1 VSAARPTGEADPFR
15 VLSWFERLAFR
26 TMRFVNQGKGSRIAW
41 LWQRRVITPL
51 VGQLVSRR
59 LQVHGREHLDAL
71 PRDAPVLLVANH
83 RTFFDLFILGWIFMR
98 EEKLRRKVSFPVRSN
113 FFYETPLGLLMCVLG
128 TGCSMFPPFFR
139 SAEKKAMNRVSLEI
153 LLEKLRTPG
162 QLVGFHPEGTRNKT
176 ADPYTLLPAQPGAGE
191 LALKARPVVV
201 PAFILGMTN
210 SFGTELKASLRR
222 RSKVIAV
229 FGDPVPL
236 PDDAGV
242 TRLSHHKRFAD
253 AINQRITALGAE
265 ERAIRSALPASPAP
279 GAK

>member
-1 VSAARPTGEADPFR
+1 MFDHPAFATLNRMDRTEFR
-15 VLSWFERLAFR
+15 VV
-26 TMRFVNQGKGSRIAW
+26 RFFNQGGGQRVG
-41 LWQRRVITPL
+41 LFWQRAVVTPL
-51 VGQLVSRR
+51 VGLLFRGR
-59 LQVHGREHLDAL
+59 LEIHGLHRLAAVPDG
-71 PRDAPVLLVANH
+71 APILLVANH
-83 RTFFDLFILGWIFMR
+83 RTFFDLFTLGWILITHPR
-98 EEKLRRKVSFPVRSN
+98 LTRRVSFPVRSN

-210 SFGTELKASLRR
+210 SFGTDLKASLRR

-253 AINQRITALGAE
+253 AINQRIAALGAE
-265 ERAIRSALPASPAP
+265 ERAIRSALPASRAP